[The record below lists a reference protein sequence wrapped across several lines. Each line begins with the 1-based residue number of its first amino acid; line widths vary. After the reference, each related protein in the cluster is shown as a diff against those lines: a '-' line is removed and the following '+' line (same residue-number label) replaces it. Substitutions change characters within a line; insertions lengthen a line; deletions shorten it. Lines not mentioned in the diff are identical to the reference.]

1 MALSVCVIFGGKSS
15 EHEVSCISAYN
26 ILRKL
31 DKKKYHIHTVGI
43 TKEGE
48 SFLYTGDIANIKDGS
63 WQENPGKACLISPN
77 PKHKGLLVFNKN
89 GDHFIEPVDVYFPV
103 LHGKNGEDG
112 TIQGVFE
119 LGNVPYVGN
128 RVAASALCMDKIL
141 TKEVLIQAGVPVTEG
156 FHVLSAATA
165 EEVDARIRESFGY
178 PVVIKPANAGSSVG
192 ITLVENEQELAN
204 GLAVAAKEDRRILIE
219 KMLNVREV
227 ECAVLGNHDSA
238 NASCLGEI
246 VKTTAMYDYETKYV
260 DDTSELVIPSVLTEE
275 QTKTIRELA
284 VKTFLA
290 LDCTGLARVD
300 FFVDKDTGSIT
311 LNEINTLPGFTD
323 ISMYPKLWEASGLPT
338 EELLDK
344 LIALAIAE
352 FGGESIA

>member
-31 DKKKYHIHTVGI
+31 NKETYKILTVGI

-48 SFLYTGDIANIKDGS
+48 SFLYTGDPVHIKDGS
-63 WQENPGKACLISPN
+63 WEENPGKACVISPN
-77 PKHKGLLVFNKN
+77 PKHGGLLVINKN
-89 GDHFIEPVDVYFPV
+89 GDTFIEPVDVYFPV

-119 LGNVPYVGN
+119 LSGIPYVGN

-141 TKEVLIQAGVPVTEG
+141 TKEVLLQAGVPVTEG
-156 FHVLSAATA
+156 FHVLASASG
-165 EEVDARIRESFGY
+165 EEVDAQIKASFGY

-192 ITLVENEQELAN
+192 ITLVADKKELEE
-204 GLAVAAKEDRRILIE
+204 GLRIAAKEDRRILIE
-219 KMLNVREV
+219 KMLEVREI
-227 ECAVLGNHDSA
+227 ECAVLGNHEKAD
-238 NASCLGEI
+238 ASCLGEI

-260 DDTSELVIPSVLTEE
+260 DDTSELVIPANLTEE
-275 QTKTIRELA
+275 QTETIRSLA
-284 VKTFLA
+284 VRTFLA

-300 FFVDKDTGSIT
+300 FFIDKNTGNIT

-338 EELLDK
+338 EELLDR
-344 LIALAIAE
+344 LIALAKRE
-352 FGGESIA
+352 FGGE